1 MRISE
6 IKVHN
11 LTRVR
16 ARLVRIPA
24 TAAVVLIAGPNGS
37 GKSTLLE
44 AIRFA
49 LTGTELP
56 RGLAYKKDLARAITR
71 GETKGSVSVSVVNGD
86 HTSEYKISLTTGN
99 YAGSSAPPM
108 GAAALTLMPQN
119 FMRLTPSER
128 RKALFQRAGIDVSTK
143 GAVGDLL
150 SAGFEEKDIEG
161 VRRFLGAGF
170 EKAASVALD
179 LVSEARG
186 AWQAITGETFGTIKA
201 QDWRADAPTVETPPA
216 VLEAELNDLLKQQQ
230 IAADAMRSLDSTVA
244 LSRDRPR
251 HEEIAGKHDALT
263 AELDGIDT
271 RIAEKQIALGAVT
284 GSDDAPPAGW
294 TCECPACGELL
305 RSPQAGKLA
314 LAGAESPPPSGPTA
328 AQLRKELATLQADR
342 KRVANA
348 LEHAVGSKHMLLQMP
363 AAPTDT
369 ELAEARSELQQVN
382 ADVSLVRSKLQ
393 QAHRDTELAATA
405 EDRTQRAQAEFTKWN
420 TYTAM
425 AKAIEKL
432 PANYLSKAIAQV
444 NEAMAVV
451 ASAFAESVSISEDM
465 DLYYGQT
472 PYDMASESEQ
482 WRMDLALGIALAHI
496 DSGVVLMD
504 RFDVLEPA
512 ARGPVLQMLAEV
524 GVQVV
529 IAATLKAK
537 PTMPTGYHVEWLGRE
552 PE

>member
-49 LTGTELP
+49 MTGTELP

-108 GAAALTLMPQN
+108 GSAALTLMPQN
-119 FMRLTPSER
+119 FMRLSPSER

-143 GAVGDLL
+143 GAVNDLL
-150 SAGFEEKDIEG
+150 SAGFEEQDIEG
-161 VRRFLGAGF
+161 VRKFLAAGF
-170 EKAASVALD
+170 EKAASVATD

-186 AWQAITGETFGTIKA
+186 AWQSITGETFGTIKA
-201 QDWRADAPTVETPPA
+201 QDWRAEAPQVETPPSQ
-216 VLEAELNDLLKQQQ
+216 LETELNDLLKQQQ
-230 IAADAMRSLDSTVA
+230 IAADAMRTLDHTVS
-244 LSRDRPR
+244 LSRERPR
-251 HEEIAGKHDALT
+251 HEEIAGKHEALT
-263 AELDGIDT
+263 AELDGIDA
-271 RIAEKQIALGAVT
+271 RIADKQIALGAAT

-294 TCECPACGELL
+294 TCECPKCGELL
-305 RSPQAGKLA
+305 RSPQAGKLV
-314 LAGAESPPPSGPTA
+314 LAGMEAPPPSGPTA
-328 AQLRKELATLQADR
+328 AQLRKELASLQTER
-342 KRVANA
+342 KRVSNA
-348 LEHAVGSKHMLLQMP
+348 LEHAVGSKHMLQQMP
-363 AAPTDT
+363 AMPTDT
-369 ELAEARSELQQVN
+369 ELAEARSELNQVN
-382 ADVSLVRSKLQ
+382 ADVSLVRSKLH
-393 QAHRDTELAATA
+393 QAQRDTELAANA
-405 EDRTQRAQAEFTKWN
+405 EDRTQRAQAEFKKWN

-451 ASAFAESVSISEDM
+451 ATAYTDSVSISEDM
-465 DLYYGQT
+465 ELHYGQT
-472 PYDMASESEQ
+472 PYEMASESEQ

-512 ARGPVLQMLAEV
+512 ARGPVLQVLAEV

-537 PTMPTGYHVEWLGRE
+537 PTMPAGYHVEWLGRD

>member
-11 LTRVR
+11 LTRLR

-24 TAAVVLIAGPNGS
+24 SASVVLIAGPNGS

-49 LTGTELP
+49 LTGSELP
-56 RGLAYKKDLARAITR
+56 RGLAFKKDLARAITR
-71 GETKGSVSVSVVNGD
+71 GESKGSVSVSVVVDD

-108 GAAALTLMPQN
+108 GSAALTLMPQN
-119 FMRLTPSER
+119 FMRLSPSER

-143 GAVGDLL
+143 GAVNDLL
-150 SAGFEEKDIEG
+150 SAGFEEQDIEG
-161 VRRFLGAGF
+161 VRKYLAAGF
-170 EKAASVALD
+170 EKAASVATD

-201 QDWRADAPTVETPPA
+201 QDWRADAPAVATPPA
-216 VLEAELNDLLKQQQ
+216 TLQAELNELLKQQQ
-230 IAADAMRSLDSTVA
+230 SAADSVRTLESTAA

-251 HEEIAGKHDALT
+251 HEEIASKHAALT
-263 AELDGIDT
+263 AELDGIDS
-271 RIAEKQIALGAVT
+271 RIADKTIALGAAGADV
-284 GSDDAPPAGW
+284 SAQGW
-294 TCECPACGELL
+294 TCACPKCGESL
-305 RSPQAGKLA
+305 RSPEAGKLVP
-314 LAGAESPPPSGPTA
+314 AEHEETSVPTGPTA
-328 AQLRKELATLQADR
+328 AQLRKELGSLQVER
-342 KRVANA
+342 KRVVNA
-348 LEHAVGSKHMLLQMP
+348 LEHATGSKHILQQMP
-363 AAPTDT
+363 TPPSDT
-369 ELAEARSELQQVN
+369 ELAEARSELQQLN
-382 ADVSLVRSKLQ
+382 SDVSIVRANLQ
-393 QAHRDTELAATA
+393 TATRDTELAANA
-405 EDRTQRAQAEFTKWN
+405 EDRTQRAQAAFKKWN
-420 TYTAM
+420 TFTAM

-451 ASAFAESVSISEDM
+451 ATAYTDSVSISEDM
-465 DLYYGQT
+465 ELHYGQT
-472 PYDMASESEQ
+472 PYEMASESEQ

-512 ARGPVLQMLAEV
+512 SRGPVLQMLAEV

-537 PTMPTGYHVEWLGRE
+537 PTMPAGYHVEWLGRD